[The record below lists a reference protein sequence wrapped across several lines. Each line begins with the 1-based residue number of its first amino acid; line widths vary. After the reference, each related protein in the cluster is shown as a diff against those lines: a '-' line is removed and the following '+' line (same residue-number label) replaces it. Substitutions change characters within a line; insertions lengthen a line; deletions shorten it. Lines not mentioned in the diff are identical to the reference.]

1 MVLYSC
7 NHMATV
13 VNAGSKL
20 GIESFPMWFRG
31 KLLYGNL
38 YHKMKY
44 LTPDSNHSG
53 WIKGF
58 LVN

>member
-1 MVLYSC
+1 
-7 NHMATV
+7 MATV